1 MERLLARL
9 ERRLGRFAI
18 PNLTLWIVGGMALTF
33 LLIYLK
39 PEAFGLFVL
48 DKSLAPKQPWRFI
61 SYLFLPES
69 FQLIWVIF
77 TLYWTWLI
85 GTNLENEWGSF
96 KLNVYYLLGIL
107 GTTAAAWITG
117 LPQTNIWLNTSLFFA
132 FATIF
137 PDYEIL
143 LFFIIPIRV
152 KWLALLTAAGVG
164 YYVVI
169 GDNGMR
175 AAIAVALVNYFLFFG
190 MHLLALAKG
199 QRLQMKQAV
208 RRTAMRA
215 DRPRDEEPEDPRVKA
230 KGRVCAICG
239 KAQEDGADI
248 RVCNCEKCGGVP
260 RELCLE
266 HARSH

>member
-9 ERRLGRFAI
+9 ERRIGRFAI
-18 PNLTLWIVGGMALTF
+18 PNLTFWIVGGMALTF
-33 LLIYLK
+33 VLIYAK
-39 PEAFGLFVL
+39 PEALGLLVL
-48 DKSLAPKQPWRFI
+48 DKSLALRQPWRFV

-77 TLYWTWLI
+77 SLYWTWLI
-85 GTNLENEWGSF
+85 GTNLESEWGSF

-117 LPQTNIWLNTSLFFA
+117 IPQTNIWLNTSLFFA

-152 KWLALLTAAGVG
+152 KWLALLTAAGLA
-164 YYVVI
+164 YFMVI

-175 AAIAVALVNYFLFFG
+175 AAIAVALVNYGLFFG
-190 MHLLALAKG
+190 GHLLALARG

-208 RRTAMRA
+208 RRTSFRR
-215 DRPRDEEPEDPRVKA
+215 DREERREETKSDDRT
-230 KGRVCAICG
+230 CAICG
-239 KAQEDGADI
+239 KRQSEGADI
-248 RVCNCEKCGGVP
+248 RVCSCEKCGGTP
-260 RELCLE
+260 RDLCLE
-266 HARSH
+266 HARNH